1 MSELKKKLD
10 NILKNEKGDEVPSDV
25 YLKFARMNIRD
36 FIKNV
41 VLPTYHE
48 LKNELEEHGKDVVI
62 NVDEPNLNYASIIV
76 YTPSQTNPEEE
87 VEEFCFRIRGKTY
100 QKMQFAFPQH
110 AEEDQP
116 RVRKAE
122 IVLRT
127 GTLKEYDFEQLT
139 KEEIID
145 RFLEEYEKWI
155 KY

>member
-1 MSELKKKLD
+1 VSDLKKKLD
-10 NILKNEKGDEVPSDV
+10 HILKNENGDEAPSDV

-48 LKNELEEHGKDVVI
+48 LKTELEEHGKDVVI
-62 NVDEPNLNYASIIV
+62 SVDEPNLNYASITV

-87 VEEFCFRIRGKTY
+87 IEEFCFRIRGKTY

-116 RVRKAE
+116 RVQKAE

-127 GTLKEYDFEQLT
+127 GTLKEYDFEELT

-145 RFLEEYEKWI
+145 RFLEEYEKWL